1 MSRKN
6 TPNSSKQPRMEVVN
20 LFAAD
25 PTATLLIGFIVLA
38 VAVFGALSPGTFLS
52 MDTVKSMAFQMPELG
67 ILSLA
72 MMVPLMSGGLNLAI
86 IATANLSGLVIAAVV
101 TQWIQPASPPFVI
114 AGVVALAIFS
124 GSITALAIGLTI
136 GIIVAFFRVHPILVT
151 LGMMTLVKG
160 IAIVTTRGTVIG
172 GFPPAILFIGNGT
185 VWGIPVSIILFVCCA
200 IAVAMI
206 MSHTPFG
213 VAVRMIGSN
222 EKATRYSGVN
232 TERVLVGVY
241 VLSSLLCCIAALV
254 MMARF
259 NSARAGYAESYLLIT
274 ILASVLGGVDP
285 FGGFGKVIGLLLS
298 LLLLQAIST
307 GFNLVGFSPHLTEAI
322 WGATLILAILIALV
336 RDRWLG
342 QSRSP
347 KPRAAQ

>member
-1 MSRKN
+1 MPSDLPSSSPTPEPSR
-6 TPNSSKQPRMEVVN
+6 
-20 LFAAD
+20 FAGLLPSD
-25 PTATLLIGFIVLA
+25 PTITMLGALIGGA
-38 VAVFGALSPGTFLS
+38 VIIFGALTPSRFLS
-52 MDTVKSMAFQMPELG
+52 GDTLRAIAFQMPELG

-172 GFPPAILFIGNGT
+172 GFAPAILFIGNGT
-185 VWGIPVSIILFVCCA
+185 VWGIPVSVILFACCA

-206 MSHTPFG
+206 MSHAP
-213 VAVRMIGSN
+213 
-222 EKATRYSGVN
+222 
-232 TERVLVGVY
+232 
-241 VLSSLLCCIAALV
+241 
-254 MMARF
+254 
-259 NSARAGYAESYLLIT
+259 
-274 ILASVLGGVDP
+274 
-285 FGGFGKVIGLLLS
+285 
-298 LLLLQAIST
+298 
-307 GFNLVGFSPHLTEAI
+307 
-322 WGATLILAILIALV
+322 
-336 RDRWLG
+336 
-342 QSRSP
+342 
-347 KPRAAQ
+347 